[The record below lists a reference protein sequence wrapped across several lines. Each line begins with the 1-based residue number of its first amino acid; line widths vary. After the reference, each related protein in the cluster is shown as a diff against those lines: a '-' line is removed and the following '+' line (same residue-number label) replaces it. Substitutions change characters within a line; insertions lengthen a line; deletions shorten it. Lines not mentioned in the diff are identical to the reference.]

1 MRTPHIHTFLF
12 WRTLALPVTALIG
25 CLGLMIAVAQTP
37 LHPLDPSVKGWLL
50 VTLAV
55 GGMVAAIS
63 ACVRVSRSLGRP
75 IAHLVEV
82 ARSVT
87 HGRARHRI
95 SADMTGDFRV
105 LADALNQMIEIRQK
119 EEEKLKLAQ
128 QSLDLK
134 VHART
139 AELWRANKALR
150 EEMEQRAKAERD
162 LQQAQKMDALGQFA
176 GAIAHDF
183 NNLLTVILGGT
194 DCALQQLSD
203 QHAATD
209 FLRTVRRA
217 GESAAALT
225 RPLLTFSRNEVLS
238 VEPLDLNDSVKDA
251 ALLVGRLIGVN
262 IEVRLDLASSLPPI
276 VANANQLQ
284 QVLVNLSVNARDAM
298 NGSGKLTMATETVM
312 LDLATAAR
320 HEVSAE
326 KPWVKLTVTDSGC
339 GMDATT
345 KARIFEPFFTTKP
358 AGRGTGLGLAT
369 VFGIVKQANGVLE
382 VESEVGVGTS
392 FIVYLP
398 STEQAIVAASSEE
411 VAAPTAVCG
420 GETLLLVEDEDDIR
434 ELATMMLEGRGYTIL
449 SAPDAE
455 QALEIAEKHA
465 HEIRALITDVVMP
478 RINGMELAQLLIPVI
493 PGLRILFVSG
503 HCKETVAPEALIAN
517 ADYLQ
522 KPYRSETLLS
532 RVDALLRAPEKKSDK
547 AEKVP
552 ELAGV

>member
-1 MRTPHIHTFLF
+1 
-12 WRTLALPVTALIG
+12 
-25 CLGLMIAVAQTP
+25 
-37 LHPLDPSVKGWLL
+37 
-50 VTLAV
+50 
-55 GGMVAAIS
+55 
-63 ACVRVSRSLGRP
+63 
-75 IAHLVEV
+75 
-82 ARSVT
+82 
-87 HGRARHRI
+87 
-95 SADMTGDFRV
+95 
-105 LADALNQMIEIRQK
+105 
-119 EEEKLKLAQ
+119 
-128 QSLDLK
+128 
-134 VHART
+134 
-139 AELWRANKALR
+139 
-150 EEMEQRAKAERD
+150 
-162 LQQAQKMDALGQFA
+162 
-176 GAIAHDF
+176 
-183 NNLLTVILGGT
+183 
-194 DCALQQLSD
+194 
-203 QHAATD
+203 
-209 FLRTVRRA
+209 
-217 GESAAALT
+217 
-225 RPLLTFSRNEVLS
+225 
-238 VEPLDLNDSVKDA
+238 
-251 ALLVGRLIGVN
+251 
-262 IEVRLDLASSLPPI
+262 

-312 LDLATAAR
+312 LDSATAAR

-382 VESEVGVGTS
+382 VESELGVGTS

-398 STEQAIVAASSEE
+398 STELAIAAASTEE
-411 VAAPTAVCG
+411 IAAPTAVCG

-434 ELATMMLEGRGYTIL
+434 ELATMMLEGRGYKVL

-455 QALEIAEKHA
+455 EALEIAEKHA

-503 HCKETVAPEALIAN
+503 HCRETVAPEALIAN

-532 RVDALLRAPEKKSDK
+532 RVDALLTAPEKRSDK
-547 AEKVP
+547 AENTP
-552 ELAGV
+552 ELAAV

>member
-1 MRTPHIHTFLF
+1 MRVEHPTAISF
-12 WRTLALPVTALIG
+12 WKTLALPVTALIG
-25 CLGLMIAVAQTP
+25 CLLLMIGVAHSFP
-37 LHPLDPSVKGWLL
+37 GGSVSLKSWLM
-50 VTLAV
+50 VALAV
-55 GGMVAAIS
+55 GGIAATIL
-63 ACVRVSRSLGRP
+63 ACVRVARSLARP

-87 HGRARHRI
+87 HGRARHRA
-95 SADMTGDFRV
+95 SPEMAGQFRV
-105 LADALNQMIEIRQK
+105 LADALNQMIETRQR

-150 EEMEQRAKAERD
+150 EEMEQRAKAERE
-162 LQQAQKMDALGQFA
+162 LQQAQKMDALGKFA

-194 DCALQQLSD
+194 ECAMQQLSD
-203 QHAATD
+203 QHAAVD

-251 ALLVGRLIGVN
+251 ALLVGRLIGVD
-262 IEVRLDLASSLPPI
+262 IEVQLQLASRLPAI
-276 VANANQLQ
+276 LANANQLQ

-298 NGSGKLTMATETVM
+298 NGKGKLTISTATAWLNEEM
-312 LDLATAAR
+312 AAR

-326 KPWVKLTVTDSGC
+326 GQWVRLAVSDSGC
-339 GMDATT
+339 GMDAAT

-369 VFGIVKQANGVLE
+369 VFGIIKQAGGILE
-382 VESEVGVGTS
+382 VESVVGEGTS
-392 FIVYLP
+392 FQIYLP
-398 STEQAIVAASSEE
+398 VTEQTVAPDVTAAVLAPSS
-411 VAAPTAVCG
+411 VCG

-434 ELATMMLEGRGYTIL
+434 ELAVLMLEGRGYTVY
-449 SAPDAE
+449 AAADAE
-455 QALEIAEKHA
+455 QALLLAEEHGS
-465 HEIRALITDVVMP
+465 EIRGLITDVVMP
-478 RINGMELAQLLIPVI
+478 RINGLQLAEMLMPLI
-493 PGLRILFVSG
+493 PGLRVLFVSG
-503 HCKETVAPEALIAN
+503 HCRETVAPEALIAH

-522 KPYRSETLLS
+522 KPYRSDTLIAKIEALLS
-532 RVDALLRAPEKKSDK
+532 GGECAKKVERVTEEQVS
-547 AEKVP
+547 V
-552 ELAGV
+552 

>member
-1 MRTPHIHTFLF
+1 MRAPPTNTFLF
-12 WRTLALPVTALIG
+12 WRTLSLPVAVLIG
-25 CLGLMIAVAQTP
+25 CLVLMIVVAQSLP
-37 LHPLDPSVKGWLL
+37 DGNPSVKSWLL
-50 VTLAV
+50 VALAV
-55 GGMVAAIS
+55 GGIFATIS
-63 ACVRVSRSLGRP
+63 ACLRVGRSLTRP

-87 HGRARHRI
+87 HGRARHRA
-95 SADMTGDFRV
+95 SADMAGDFRV
-105 LADALNQMIEIRQK
+105 LADALNQMIETRQR

-194 DCALQQLSD
+194 DCALQQMSD
-203 QHAATD
+203 THMAAD

-238 VEPLDLNDSVKDA
+238 VEPLDMNDSVKDA

-262 IEVRLDLASSLPPI
+262 IEVRLDLASPLPLI
-276 VANANQLQ
+276 MANANQLQ

-298 NGSGKLTMATETVM
+298 NGSGRLTISTATVS
-312 LDLATAAR
+312 LDSATAIR
-320 HEVSAE
+320 HEVSGE
-326 KPWVKLTVTDSGC
+326 KPWVRLTVTDSGC

-369 VFGIVKQANGVLE
+369 VFGIVKQANGILE
-382 VESEVGVGTS
+382 VESELGVGTS
-392 FIVYLP
+392 FVIYLP
-398 STEQAIVAASSEE
+398 VTEQAVETEFAAV
-411 VAAPTAVCG
+411 VAAPSAGCG

-434 ELATMMLEGRGYTIL
+434 ELATLMLEGRGYKVL
-449 SAPDAE
+449 AAPDAE
-455 QALEIAEKHA
+455 SALAIAEKNTN
-465 HEIRALITDVVMP
+465 EIRGLITDVVMP
-478 RINGMELAQLLIPVI
+478 RINGLELAELLVPLI
-493 PGLRILFVSG
+493 PGLRVLFVSG
-503 HCKETVAPEALIAN
+503 HCRETVAPEALIAN

-522 KPYRSETLLS
+522 KPYRSEMLLT
-532 RVDALLRAPEKKSDK
+532 RIEALLASPDKSLEKLETTK
-547 AEKVP
+547 
-552 ELAGV
+552 ELVAV

>member
-1 MRTPHIHTFLF
+1 
-12 WRTLALPVTALIG
+12 
-25 CLGLMIAVAQTP
+25 MIAVAQSIP
-37 LHPLDPSVKGWLL
+37 PGAASLKSWLL
-50 VTLAV
+50 VVLAV
-55 GGMVAAIS
+55 LGILTTVL
-63 ACVRVSRSLGRP
+63 ACVRVSRRLASP
-75 IAHLVEV
+75 IDHLVEV

-87 HGRARHRI
+87 HGRGRPRP
-95 SADMTGDFRV
+95 STDMAGQFRV
-105 LADALNQMIEIRQK
+105 LADALNQMIETRQK

-128 QSLDLK
+128 QTLDLK

-150 EEMEQRAKAERD
+150 DEMEQREKAERD
-162 LQQAQKMDALGQFA
+162 LQQAQKMDALGKFA

-203 QHAATD
+203 THVATD
-209 FLRTVRRA
+209 FLRTVRKA

-238 VEPLDLNDSVKDA
+238 VEPLDMNDSVKDA
-251 ALLVGRLIGVN
+251 AMLVGRLIGVD
-262 IEVRLDLASSLPPI
+262 IKVQLDLASKLPAI

-284 QVLVNLSVNARDAM
+284 QVIVNLSVNARDAM
-298 NGSGKLTMATETVM
+298 NGVGNLTISTTAVDMTPEM
-312 LDLATAAR
+312 AAR

-326 KPWVKLTVTDSGC
+326 KPWVRLTVTDSGC
-339 GMDATT
+339 GMDAAT

-392 FIVYLP
+392 FVIYLP
-398 STEQAIVAASSEE
+398 ATEQKVSTGDDLKSDVPVAE
-411 VAAPTAVCG
+411 CG

-434 ELATMMLEGRGYTIL
+434 ELATLMLEGHGYKIL
-449 SAPDAE
+449 PAADAE
-455 QALEIAEKHA
+455 EALELAEKHA
-465 HEIRALITDVVMP
+465 NEIRGMITDVVMP
-478 RINGMELAQLLIPVI
+478 RINGLELAELLRPVI

-503 HCKETVAPEALIAN
+503 HCRETVAPEALIEH

-522 KPYRSETLLS
+522 KPYRSETL
-532 RVDALLRAPEKKSDK
+532 VAKIDALLAGRKAVEESRAPE
-547 AEKVP
+547 
-552 ELAGV
+552 ELATV